1 MCNSV
6 TEFLIT
12 VFDYNKIKDDFMQDI
27 SDKKDQVYL
36 YCPLQQATVKK
47 LYRLKRQIDANFKQN
62 KINE

>member
-27 SDKKDQVYL
+27 SDKKDQVCL

-47 LYRLKRQIDANFKQN
+47 LYKD
-62 KINE
+62 